1 MEAATASR
9 SQNAASV
16 RRIIASKL
24 ETFLCET
31 RLRHVHFADSS
42 VAPPPLAHFT
52 NFPRL
57 SLPIEGF
64 HAMELPV
71 RGRSELIAPG
81 CGDAVFVPAHAWNRP
96 DWADSVKVITF
107 LFGVKQIGISLVTHR
122 GGNECSAQAI
132 KTSVQGAHD
141 LPSRNIL
148 NALAALTAESPTGPL
163 PKLVTES
170 LLYACLRL
178 LCAPDNS
185 THRKAVHTYEVLCL
199 YVQENFQHQLTRE
212 AVARR
217 FGIAPTH
224 VSRLFRNEGLMNFRD
239 YVNLVRM
246 NRAKFILASYDVP
259 LKEVAASCGY
269 SDVAYFCKVFKGV
282 TKTTPTQY
290 RDRGTVIAG
299 SSARVSGGPDSV

>member
-1 MEAATASR
+1 MGDTVASGGQAA
-9 SQNAASV
+9 AAK
-16 RRIIASKL
+16 RIIAIKL

-57 SLPIEGF
+57 SIPIEGS

-71 RGRSELIAPG
+71 RGRSELIVPG
-81 CGDAVFVPAHAWNRP
+81 CGDAVFVPGHAWNRP
-96 DWADSVKVITF
+96 DWADPVKVITF
-107 LFGVKQIGISLVTHR
+107 LFGAKQIGISLVAHR

-141 LPSRNIL
+141 IPSRNIL
-148 NALAALTAESPTGPL
+148 NALGALTGEIPTGPL

-178 LCAPDNS
+178 LCAPENR
-185 THRKAVHTYEVLCL
+185 TPRKGVHTYEVLCL
-199 YVQENFQHQLTRE
+199 YVQENFQHPLTRD
-212 AVARR
+212 AVAKR
-217 FGIAPTH
+217 FGLTPTH
-224 VSRLFRNEGLMNFRD
+224 VSRIFRKEGLMNFRD

-269 SDVAYFCKVFKGV
+269 SDVAYFCKVFKGI

-290 RDRGTVIAG
+290 RDRGTAIAG
-299 SSARVSGGPDSV
+299 

>member
-1 MEAATASR
+1 MGATVASR
-9 SQNAASV
+9 SLNAASA
-16 RRIIASKL
+16 RRTIATKL
-24 ETFLCET
+24 ETFLRET
-31 RLRHVHFADSS
+31 RLCQVHFADSS
-42 VAPPPLAHFT
+42 VAPPPLAYCT

-57 SLPIEGF
+57 SIPIEGF

-71 RGRSELIAPG
+71 RGRSQLITPG
-81 CGDAVFVPAHAWNRP
+81 CGDAVFVPGQAWNRP
-96 DWADSVKVITF
+96 DWADPVTVITF
-107 LFGVKQIGISLVTHR
+107 LFGAKQIGVSLVTHR
-122 GGNECSAQAI
+122 GGDECSAQAI

-141 LPSRNIL
+141 IPSRNIL
-148 NALAALTAESPTGPL
+148 TALAALTAETPTGRL

-178 LCAPDNS
+178 LRAPENH
-185 THRKAVHTYEVLCL
+185 TTRKAVHSYEVLCL
-199 YVQENFQHQLTRE
+199 YVQENFQLPLTRE

-224 VSRLFRNEGLMNFRD
+224 VSRLFRQEGLMNFRD

-246 NRAKFILASYDVP
+246 NRAKFILARYDVP

-269 SDVAYFCKVFKGV
+269 SDVAYFCKVFKGI

-290 RDRGTVIAG
+290 RDRETVIAG
-299 SSARVSGGPDSV
+299 SPSTLTV